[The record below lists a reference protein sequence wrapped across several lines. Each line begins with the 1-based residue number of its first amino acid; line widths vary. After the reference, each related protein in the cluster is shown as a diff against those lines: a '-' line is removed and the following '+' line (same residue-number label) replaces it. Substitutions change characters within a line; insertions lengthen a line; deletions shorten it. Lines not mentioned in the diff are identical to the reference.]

1 MTKTTF
7 KTVDEIRNFIANNEQ
22 ANTNKPFAVV
32 LMYKNF
38 YAHKTVIRIIDTV
51 DTYEQAKVLTKNL
64 INEHNDILNQYECK
78 ITFATT
84 DLFTRGYSYKF
95 AKQS

>member
-1 MTKTTF
+1 MTKTF
-7 KTVDEIRNFIANNEQ
+7 ATVKEMRNYIANNEQ

-38 YAHKTVIRIIDTV
+38 YAHKTVIEIIDTV
-51 DTYEQAKVLTKNL
+51 DTYKQAQDLTKYL
-64 INEHNDILNQYECK
+64 INEHKDILNQYKAK

>member
-1 MTKTTF
+1 MTKTF
-7 KTVDEIRNFIANNEQ
+7 ATVKEMRNYIANNEQ
-22 ANTNKPFAVV
+22 ANTSKPFAVV

-38 YAHKTVIRIIDTV
+38 YAHKTVIEIIDTV
-51 DTYEQAKVLTKNL
+51 DTYQQAQDLTKYL
-64 INEHNDILNQYECK
+64 INEHSDILNQYKCK

>member
-1 MTKTTF
+1 MTKTFT
-7 KTVDEIRNFIANNEQ
+7 TVKEMRNYIANNEQ

-38 YAHKTVIRIIDTV
+38 YAHKTVIEIIDTV
-51 DTYEQAKVLTKNL
+51 DTYQQAQDLTKYL
-64 INEHNDILNQYECK
+64 INEHKDILNQYKVK

>member
-1 MTKTTF
+1 MTKTF
-7 KTVDEIRNFIANNEQ
+7 ATVKEMRNYIANNEQ

-38 YAHKTVIRIIDTV
+38 YAHKTVIEIIDTV
-51 DTYEQAKVLTKNL
+51 DTYQQAQDLTKYL
-64 INEHNDILNQYECK
+64 INEHSDILNQYKCK

>member
-1 MTKTTF
+1 MTKTFT
-7 KTVDEIRNFIANNEQ
+7 TVKEMRNYIANNEQ
-22 ANTNKPFAVV
+22 TNTNKPFAVV

-38 YAHKTVIRIIDTV
+38 YAHKTVIEIIDTV
-51 DTYEQAKVLTKNL
+51 DTYQQAQDLTKYL
-64 INEHNDILNQYECK
+64 INEHKDILNQYKVK

-84 DLFTRGYSYKF
+84 DLFIRGYSYKF

>member
-1 MTKTTF
+1 MTKTFT
-7 KTVDEIRNFIANNEQ
+7 TVKEMRNYIANNEQ

-38 YAHKTVIRIIDTV
+38 YAHKTVIEIIDTV
-51 DTYEQAKVLTKNL
+51 DSYQQAQDLTKYL
-64 INEHNDILNQYECK
+64 INEHKDILNQYKVK

>member
-1 MTKTTF
+1 MTKTF
-7 KTVDEIRNFIANNEQ
+7 ATVKEMRNYIANNEQ

-38 YAHKTVIRIIDTV
+38 YAHKTVIEIIDTV
-51 DTYEQAKVLTKNL
+51 DTYQQAQDLTKNL
-64 INEHNDILNQYECK
+64 INEHSDILNQYKCK
-78 ITFATT
+78 VTFATT

>member
-1 MTKTTF
+1 MTKTF
-7 KTVDEIRNFIANNEQ
+7 KTVKEMRNYIANNEQ

-32 LMYKNF
+32 LMHKNF
-38 YAHKTVIRIIDTV
+38 YAHKTIIEIIDTV
-51 DTYEQAKVLTKNL
+51 DTYQQAQDLTKYL
-64 INEHNDILNQYECK
+64 INEHKDILNQYECK